1 LASLRRSALFVPANS
16 SKMIQKASGLGSDM
30 VIIDCEDSVPLQEK
44 ANARSTFSSELGGH
58 DWGKKEVGVRVN
70 GLETEFFGEDLRAAV
85 LAGADFVVLPKIEE
99 ASEVVLV
106 EKQIEKFR
114 GGREPPKILVTI
126 ENPKGLNNVEQILAS
141 SRLVTAM
148 EFGSEDYAL
157 SLGIYGLDRS
167 GLSTLYAR
175 SRIVAAAHAAA
186 IDALDQAFVG
196 LTDPEGL
203 KASAMEAK
211 SLGFTGKAVIHPSQ
225 IDIVNATF
233 TPSPEDI
240 GWAKRVMEAWKE
252 AQAEGRGAFRL
263 DDKMVDVVHVKM
275 AESIIGKAE
284 FLGLLTQ

>member
-1 LASLRRSALFVPANS
+1 LVGLRRSALFVPANS
-16 SKMIQKASGLGSDM
+16 SKMIQKASALSSDM
-30 VIIDCEDSVPLQEK
+30 IIIDCEDSVPLREK
-44 ANARSTFSSELGGH
+44 PNARATFSAEIGRY

-70 GLETEFFGEDLRAAV
+70 GLDTQFFGEDLKAAV
-85 LAGADFVVLPKIEE
+85 EAGAHFVVLPKIEE

-106 EKQIEKFR
+106 EKEIEKFR
-114 GGREPPKILVTI
+114 GRREPPKILVTV
-126 ENPKGLNNVEQILAS
+126 ENPKGLNNVERILAAS
-141 SRLVTAM
+141 HLVTAM

-157 SLGIYGLDRS
+157 SLGIYGPERS

-196 LTDPEGL
+196 LTDLEGL
-203 KASAMEAK
+203 RASAKEAK

-225 IDIVNATF
+225 IDVVNETF
-233 TPSPEDI
+233 TPSPEEI
-240 GWAKRVMEAWKE
+240 GWARRVMEAWKA

-275 AESIIGKAE
+275 AESVIGKAE
-284 FLGLLTQ
+284 FLGLVTQ